1 MTVDAVLF
9 DLDNT
14 LYPYAPCNEAGK
26 QGALA
31 AARERG
37 YDLNRETF
45 EDLYQQGRRETKRDT
60 AGAAAAHSR
69 TLYFKHALRAHAG
82 RPVPGDALALGEA
95 FWSAYIEAIEPFPR
109 LEETLAELA
118 DAGVAVGITTDLTT
132 RIQLRKLQALGIDER
147 VHAVVTSEEAG
158 REKPGSVLFTLS
170 LARLNCRPSEAV
182 MVGDDPAKDIAGGNA
197 VGLETVLF
205 NGEVLPE
212 APPEHHPD
220 HEVESLEAVLE
231 VAL

>member
-26 QGALA
+26 QGAFE

-37 YDLNRETF
+37 YELDWEAF
-45 EDLYQQGRRETKRDT
+45 EDLYQRGRRETKRDT

-69 TLYFKHALRAHAG
+69 TLYFKHALRAHVG

-95 FWSAYIEAIEPFPR
+95 FWSAYIDAIEPFPR
-109 LEETLAELA
+109 LEETVAELA
-118 DAGVAVGITTDLTT
+118 DAGVSVGITTDLTT
-132 RIQLRKLQALGIDER
+132 RIQLRKLQALGIDDR
-147 VHAVVTSEEAG
+147 VDAVVTSEEAG
-158 REKPGSVLFTLS
+158 REKPGSVLFTLP
-170 LARLNCRPSEAV
+170 LARLNCRPADAV
-182 MVGDDPAKDIAGGNA
+182 MVGDDPAKDVAGANA

-205 NGEVLPE
+205 NGEVAPE
-212 APPEHHPD
+212 APPEHQPD
-220 HEVESLEAVLE
+220 HEVESLGGVLE
-231 VAL
+231 VVV

>member
-9 DLDNT
+9 DLDDT

-26 QGALA
+26 QGAFE

-37 YDLNRETF
+37 YDLDREAF
-45 EDLYQQGRRETKRDT
+45 EDLYQRGRRETKRDT

-69 TLYFKHALRAHAG
+69 TLYFKHALRSHVR
-82 RPVPGDALALGEA
+82 RPVPGHALAFAEA
-95 FWSAYIEAIEPFPR
+95 FWSAYLAAIEPFPGP
-109 LEETLAELA
+109 EETLLELA
-118 DAGVAVGITTDLTT
+118 DAGVAVGIATDLTT
-132 RIQLRKLQALGIDER
+132 RIQLRKLRVLGIDER
-147 VHAVVTSEEAG
+147 VDAVVTSEEAG
-158 REKPGSVLFTLS
+158 REKPGSVVFTLP
-170 LARLNCRPSEAV
+170 LARLNSRPADAV
-182 MVGDDPAKDIAGGNA
+182 MVGDAPAKDIAGGNA

-205 NGEVLPE
+205 NGEVDSG

-220 HEVESLEAVLE
+220 HEVESLSGVLE